1 MDEGGK
7 AEKRRLERAGEESE
21 KRGRASSRQNEFIKT
36 ATRLRLTSKET
47 SFRGI
52 VSRFPSLAL
61 RPSTVRIHTRA
72 VYTIEAT
79 RVYGVKWRRHSVH
92 VGRKVRADDR
102 EILLHKPPPVGER
115 VPGVP
120 AQINLFLIAR

>member
-61 RPSTVRIHTRA
+61 RPSTIMRIHTRA
-72 VYTIEAT
+72 VYTINLVSSLERYDPTFPKEARESDAT
-79 RVYGVKWRRHSVH
+79 ELPRFYVRITITFRNLP
-92 VGRKVRADDR
+92 KVLSSIR
-102 EILLHKPPPVGER
+102 
-115 VPGVP
+115 P
-120 AQINLFLIAR
+120 AIV